1 MRLRMHGD
9 RLGVEVHDD
18 GRLVKKQ
25 GLAEISRLRRVLGD
39 VLIVRGREGGALLLR
54 AGKGLAGVGSSGI
67 GGGGAGLGGLV
78 RSLAR
83 GSALGALALSSGGGV
98 VRVGG
103 GFGFGSCDLS
113 LGGEISSS
121 RSLGGRGGGGGWRP
135 GHQEEVDGRGAGAES
150 DLARDLGQRKGRRA
164 RNPVSRYHERRWP
177 GIID

>member
-54 AGKGLAGVGSSGI
+54 AGKGLAGAGSSGI
-67 GGGGAGLGGLV
+67 GGGLSSGGGAGLGGLA

-83 GSALGALALSSGGGV
+83 SLALGALALSGGGGGI
-98 VRVGG
+98 RIGG

-135 GHQEEVDGRGAGAES
+135 GHREEVDGRGAGAES

-164 RNPVSRYHERRWP
+164 RNPVS
-177 GIID
+177 